1 MIDIEILKK
10 IANIFLDTLKKSL
23 VRFKEAKFGLMF
35 IINIFKLPDFYSER
49 DVNIIS
55 KFKVTFAIFISI
67 IYLILGIDFIPEIIT
82 GIFGFLDDIFV
93 LFWSLGIINEE
104 IEKYKKLKKE
114 KYNPNIIEG
123 VNFSIKDEE

>member
-1 MIDIEILKK
+1 MVDIEILKK

-23 VRFKEAKFGLMF
+23 VRFKNAKFGLMF
-35 IINIFKLPDFYSER
+35 IINIFKLSDFYSDR
-49 DVNIIS
+49 DINIIS

-82 GIFGFLDDIFV
+82 GVFGFIDDIFV

>member
-10 IANIFLDTLKKSL
+10 ITNIFLDTLKKSL
-23 VRFKEAKFGLMF
+23 VRFKNAKFGLMF

-55 KFKVTFAIFISI
+55 KFKVTFAIFTSI

-82 GIFGFLDDIFV
+82 GIFGFIDDIFI
-93 LFWSLGIINEE
+93 LFWCLGIVNEE

-123 VNFSIKDEE
+123 VNFSIKDED

>member
-10 IANIFLDTLKKSL
+10 ITNIFLDTLKKSL
-23 VRFKEAKFGLMF
+23 VRFKNAKFGLMF

-93 LFWSLGIINEE
+93 LLWSLGIVNEE

>member
-93 LFWSLGIINEE
+93 LFWSLGIVNEE

>member
-82 GIFGFLDDIFV
+82 GVFGFLDDIFV
-93 LFWSLGIINEE
+93 LFWSLGIVNEE